1 MWLRTRVSIIYTEE
15 QRTLLYLVMEDIS
28 ALANERERLRSIMN
42 ELRELAPEKIAKLED
57 DLDSALN

>member
-1 MWLRTRVSIIYTEE
+1 
-15 QRTLLYLVMEDIS
+15 MEDIS